1 MFKDLKILPTL
12 HEIVFQYWYSHL
24 SEIFLWASSHHKVG
38 SAFPLLCQ
46 QASLTCLDL
55 CSFNFPGLPTQ
66 ESLGVPASFTTNH
79 MSSCRVNGPNK
90 MGCYFLLDIVPLS
103 LLKFGAQ
110 KWNWFVFSQCG
121 GAWFLSNFSILPWEL
136 LIQRYTQSFNH
147 MPVLME
153 CYVSLLAT
161 PDTRPISEYQ
171 VRTSILRKLPI
182 VYHWVLLRYS
192 VRASWLFFFPF
203 RLG

>member
-1 MFKDLKILPTL
+1 MFKDLKILSTL

-121 GAWFLSNFSILPWEL
+121 GAWFLSTFSILPWEL

-161 PDTRPISEYQ
+161 PIP
-171 VRTSILRKLPI
+171 
-182 VYHWVLLRYS
+182 VLSLNTKYGH
-192 VRASWLFFFPF
+192 PF
-203 RLG
+203 SGNCPSYIIECC